1 MRLVTTW
8 YGSFLLD
15 EDGGSVTSAPFPK
28 SIEGIAERLKLIR
41 EGEILDEERRVAT
54 SDASFHVTEKRL
66 LPLDGA
72 EMVDQM
78 APSTNVPTPESM
90 GFDPSML
97 REASLL
103 LATESIRD
111 ALPPDQPVI
120 LYLRAMDQ
128 VDRGGSKALEMLRYW
143 HSFHFPELGALV
155 DDTEFLRLLSAG
167 PERDRILGERP
178 YLDPG
183 SDAGRP
189 LTPGEGEAM
198 AAMADHIISSRRE
211 AGSLRR
217 NLEEAIL
224 EMAPNLAAVAGP
236 LVGARL
242 MSLAGSLDRLARL
255 PSSTIQLLGAER
267 ALFMHIRE
275 GTPTPKHGVIFQ
287 HPTVHSS
294 PPWLRGRMARALAG
308 KIAIATRADAF
319 GTHPDG
325 DLGRE
330 MREQFLSRA
339 QQLRSTHPEAPPGW
353 RRRRP
358 WASDRKRKG
367 PDRGRSGKAG
377 HRGGQK
383 GGPRGG
389 PKGGHRGG
397 QKGGPRG
404 GPKSGQKGS
413 KHRVKHQGGHQR
425 R

>member
-1 MRLVTTW
+1 MLITSLGGTDPEHMRLVTTW

-15 EDGGSVTSAPFPK
+15 EDGGPVTSAPFPK
-28 SIEGIAERLKLIR
+28 SVEGIAERLRLIR
-41 EGEILDEERRVAT
+41 EGEILDEERQVVSPDT
-54 SDASFHVTEKRL
+54 SFFVTDKRM

-72 EMVDQM
+72 ELLDQM
-78 APSTNVPTPESM
+78 AQSTDLPTPESM
-90 GFDPSML
+90 GFDPSLL

-103 LATESIRD
+103 LATDSIRD
-111 ALPPDQPVI
+111 ALPPDQPVV

-128 VDRGGSKALEMLRYW
+128 VDREGSKALETLRYW

-155 DDTEFLRLLSAG
+155 NDEEFLRLLSAG
-167 PERDRILGERP
+167 PLRDRILDERP
-178 YLDPG
+178 DLDMG
-183 SDAGRP
+183 IDAGRP
-189 LTPGEGEAM
+189 LTAGEDDAM
-198 AAMADHIISSRRE
+198 ASMADHILASQKE
-211 AGSLRR
+211 AGSLRK
-217 NLEEAIL
+217 NLEIAIL
-224 EMAPNLAAVAGP
+224 DSAPNLAAVAGP

-242 MSLAGSLDRLARL
+242 LSLAGSLDRLARL

-275 GTPTPKHGVIFQ
+275 GTPVPKHGVIFQ

-353 RRRRP
+353 RRRRH
-358 WASDRKRKG
+358 WTADRKRKG
-367 PDRGRSGKAG
+367 SGRGR
-377 HRGGQK
+377 GG
-383 GGPRGG
+383 
-389 PKGGHRGG
+389 KGGH
-397 QKGGPRG
+397 
-404 GPKSGQKGS
+404 KGS
-413 KHRVKHQGGHQR
+413 KHRGKRQGR
-425 R
+425 RHRR

>member
-1 MRLVTTW
+1 MLITSLGGTDPGPMRLVTTW

-28 SIEGIAERLKLIR
+28 SVEGIAERLKLIR
-41 EGEILDEERRVAT
+41 DGEILDEERRVA
-54 SDASFHVTEKRL
+54 SSPAPFYVAEQRL

-72 EMVDQM
+72 EMADRM
-78 APSTNVPTPESM
+78 APSTDVPTPEAM
-90 GFDPSML
+90 GFDPAML

-103 LATESIRD
+103 LATDSIRD
-111 ALPPDQPVI
+111 ALPPDQPVV

-128 VDRGGSKALEMLRYW
+128 VDREGSKALEMLRYW

-167 PERDRILGERP
+167 PQRDRILGERP
-178 YLDPG
+178 DLDPG
-183 SDAGRP
+183 TDAGRP
-189 LTPGEGEAM
+189 LTTGEREAM
-198 AAMADHIISSRRE
+198 ASMADHIVSSRKE
-211 AGSLRR
+211 AGSLRK
-217 NLEEAIL
+217 NLEVAIL
-224 EMAPNLAAVAGP
+224 DTAPNLAAVAGP

-242 MSLAGSLDRLARL
+242 LSLAGSLDRLARL

-287 HPTVHSS
+287 HPTIHSS
-294 PPWLRGRMARALAG
+294 PPWLRGRMSRALAG

-330 MREQFLSRA
+330 MREQFLARA
-339 QQLRSTHPEAPPGW
+339 QQLRSAHPEAPPGW

-358 WASDRKRKG
+358 WTADRKRKG
-367 PDRGRSGKAG
+367 SGRGRSGK
-377 HRGGQK
+377 
-383 GGPRGG
+383 
-389 PKGGHRGG
+389 GGH
-397 QKGGPRG
+397 KGSKHR
-404 GPKSGQKGS
+404 S
-413 KHRVKHQGGHQR
+413 KHRVKHQGQR
-425 R
+425 RRR